1 MSRRQDLWAAEGAW
15 WFGAGLRGGVFGAVV
30 WGRVQGVV
38 CREGR
43 VLGPAPDLASLA
55 GCGRGGGRTPG
66 RRGGR
71 GEKRLYC
78 SHSVPIRF
86 LPPEQGSETGQQG
99 IRAWVP
105 NLIGG
110 YRTLAPQ
117 HPIAR
122 ELQGQVAG
130 RGTRLTSGKHQARR
144 TCQGPGPGCG
154 RAEGS

>member
-1 MSRRQDLWAAEGAW
+1 M
-15 WFGAGLRGGVFGAVV
+15 FGACL
-30 WGRVQGVV
+30 WGRVLGVV

-43 VLGPAPDLASLA
+43 VMGPAPDYASLA
-55 GCGRGGGRTPG
+55 GYGRGGGQAQE
-66 RRGGR
+66 RRGGL

-78 SHSVPIRF
+78 SHSIPIRF
-86 LPPEQGSETGQQG
+86 LPPEQGSKTGRQG

-117 HPIAR
+117 TPIAR
-122 ELQGQVAG
+122 EQQGQVGGG
-130 RGTRLTSGKHQARR
+130 RGIRLTSGKHQARR